1 MRLEGKVALITG
13 AANGIGA
20 ASARLFAEEGAK
32 VCIADVAE
40 DQGRQVA
47 DNIAESGGDV
57 FFKRL
62 DITSED
68 DWASG
73 VNEVVARFGK
83 LNVLVNDA
91 AISHVG
97 TVEETTAED
106 WDRVMEVNAKGT
118 FLGTKAVIP
127 HMRRDGVGSIIN
139 ISSGAGNISS
149 GAGLVGQSW
158 AAAYNASK
166 AAVHLL
172 AKSTAIQ
179 YAKEGIRANSVH
191 PGAIDTR
198 MLAAGSEQIGDSE
211 AFNKPMG
218 RMGTPEEIA
227 YGVVFLA
234 SDESSFMTGT
244 ELIIDGGKLSGQW
257 RLADTPYGAALAGR
271 S

>member
-20 ASARLFAEEGAK
+20 ASARLFSEEGAK

-47 DNIAESGGDV
+47 ANIAESGGDV

-68 DWASG
+68 DWARG
-73 VNEVVARFGK
+73 VDEVVTRYGK
-83 LNVLVNDA
+83 LNVLVNNA

-127 HMRRDGVGSIIN
+127 LMRRAGGGSIIN
-139 ISSGAGNISS
+139 ISSGAG
-149 GAGLVGQSW
+149 LVGQ
-158 AAAYNASK
+158 
-166 AAVHLL
+166 
-172 AKSTAIQ
+172 
-179 YAKEGIRANSVH
+179 
-191 PGAIDTR
+191 
-198 MLAAGSEQIGDSE
+198 
-211 AFNKPMG
+211 
-218 RMGTPEEIA
+218 
-227 YGVVFLA
+227 
-234 SDESSFMTGT
+234 
-244 ELIIDGGKLSGQW
+244 
-257 RLADTPYGAALAGR
+257 
-271 S
+271 

>member
-1 MRLEGKVALITG
+1 MRLEGKVAVITG
-13 AANGIGA
+13 AASGIGA
-20 ASARLFAEEGAK
+20 ASARLFVEQGAK
-32 VCIADVAE
+32 VCIADIAE
-40 DQGRQVA
+40 EQGRETA
-47 DNIAESGGDV
+47 ANIDASGKDV

-68 DWASG
+68 DWAEG
-73 VNEVVARFGK
+73 VNDVVARYGK
-83 LNVLVNDA
+83 LNVLVNCA
-91 AISHVG
+91 AMPHAE

-118 FLGTKAVIP
+118 FLGIREVIP
-127 HMRRDGVGSIIN
+127 HMRSAGGGSII
-139 ISSGAGNISS
+139 NISS

-179 YAKEGIRANSVH
+179 YAKDGIRANSVH
-191 PGAIDTR
+191 PGAIDTQ
-198 MLAAGSEQIGDSE
+198 MLHQSEEQIGDSE
-211 AFNKPMG
+211 AFNRPMG
-218 RMGTPEEIA
+218 RMGLPDEIA
-227 YGVVFLA
+227 WGVVFLA
-234 SDESSFMTGT
+234 SDESSYMTGT

-257 RLADTPYGAALAGR
+257 RLADTAYGAR